1 MFHKMKNF
9 DLKKWFFFLFISL
22 TETQLPQINI
32 LYTSSTRNNY
42 YFTYTCMQW
51 YLCIYLGSSV
61 MYFKIHLVSFYTT
74 YFWWPITLQDW
85 KIYECRYAKLVKM
98 SLSITSLT
106 TKKCLNIWFSLLKPA
121 WQSYEKGFTLLL
133 LLNK

>member
-1 MFHKMKNF
+1 MC
-9 DLKKWFFFLFISL
+9 KKCFIKWKTLIWKSDFFFYSFHWQKHNYHKLIFCIQVAQEITIILL
-22 TETQLPQINI
+22 TH
-32 LYTSSTRNNY
+32 
-42 YFTYTCMQW
+42 MQW

-61 MYFKIHLVSFYTT
+61 MYFKIHLFSF
-74 YFWWPITLQDW
+74 FWWPITLQDW

>member
-9 DLKKWFFFLFISL
+9 DLKKWFFFYSFHWQKHIYHKLIFCIHVAQEITIILL
-22 TETQLPQINI
+22 TH
-32 LYTSSTRNNY
+32 
-42 YFTYTCMQW
+42 MKW

-61 MYFKIHLVSFYTT
+61 MYFKIHLVSFYT

-133 LLNK
+133 LNK